1 LFGAIVSARGA
12 FASRVV
18 RTTAHAPEHWRA
30 RRGCALIR
38 IKSWRFPVRLAS
50 QVAAVI
56 TDPLFYLLAIP
67 AIVALGLGKG
77 GFAGVGMIST
87 PLLALT
93 MPPLQAAAILL
104 PILLC
109 QDVISV
115 WVYRRRWSAWNL
127 KVLLPGSVVGV
138 GAAWLF
144 AAYVPNAYVEI
155 AVGVTGVCF
164 ALYNTF
170 GKVPAQPRRP
180 SVPAGMFWGSLAGF
194 TSTIIQVGAPP
205 YQVHILP
212 QRLDK
217 FTLIGTTIIFFALV
231 NVMKLVPYFA
241 LGQFSPRT
249 LATSAVL
256 LPFAVATNFLGL
268 WLARRTPTELFYRI
282 TYLLMFLISLA
293 LIWQG
298 ASEIGAGRRITKPVI
313 AGLFLGEPLPAL
325 WLGEAPGKR
334 VGAI

>member
-1 LFGAIVSARGA
+1 
-12 FASRVV
+12 
-18 RTTAHAPEHWRA
+18 
-30 RRGCALIR
+30 
-38 IKSWRFPVRLAS
+38 
-50 QVAAVI
+50 VI

-104 PILLC
+104 PIVLC

-115 WVYRRRWSAWNL
+115 WTYRRRWSAWNL

-138 GAAWLF
+138 AAAWLF

-170 GKVPAQPRRP
+170 GRVPAQPRRP

-231 NVMKLVPYFA
+231 NVMKLVSYFA

-256 LPFAVATNFLGL
+256 LPFAVATNFFGL
-268 WLARRTPTELFYRI
+268 WLARRTPTEPFYRI

-298 ASEIGAGRRITKPVI
+298 ASAIHAGVT
-313 AGLFLGEPLPAL
+313 AS
-325 WLGEAPGKR
+325 
-334 VGAI
+334 

>member
-1 LFGAIVSARGA
+1 MLARA
-12 FASRVV
+12 PPLRFDLNQSKASFRS
-18 RTTAHAPEHWRA
+18 P
-30 RRGCALIR
+30 
-38 IKSWRFPVRLAS
+38 PS
-50 QVAAVI
+50 QVVAVI

-67 AIVALGLGKG
+67 AIIALGLGKG

-104 PILLC
+104 PIVLC
-109 QDVISV
+109 QDVISA
-115 WVYRRRWSAWNL
+115 WTYRRRWSAWNL

-144 AAYVPNAYVEI
+144 AAYVPNAYVEM

-170 GKVPAQPRRP
+170 GRVPAQPRRP

-268 WLARRTPTELFYRI
+268 WLARRTPTEPFYRI
-282 TYLLMFLISLA
+282 TYLLMFFISLA

-298 ASEIGAGRRITKPVI
+298 ASAIHAGVT
-313 AGLFLGEPLPAL
+313 AS
-325 WLGEAPGKR
+325 
-334 VGAI
+334 

>member
-1 LFGAIVSARGA
+1 MTIV
-12 FASRVV
+12 
-18 RTTAHAPEHWRA
+18 
-30 RRGCALIR
+30 
-38 IKSWRFPVRLAS
+38 
-50 QVAAVI
+50 
-56 TDPLFYLLAIP
+56 TDPLFYLLAFP
-67 AIVALGLGKG
+67 AILLLGLGKG

-109 QDVISV
+109 QDVISA
-115 WVYRRRWSAWNL
+115 WAYRREWSAWNL

-155 AVGVTGVCF
+155 AVGFTGICF
-164 ALYNTF
+164 VIYMFFAH
-170 GKVPAQPRRP
+170 VPTRPQRP
-180 SVPAGMFWGSLAGF
+180 SVLAGMFWGSLAGF

-217 FTLIGTTIIFFALV
+217 LTLIGTTIIFFALV

-241 LGQFSPRT
+241 LGQFSTQT

-256 LPFAVATNFLGL
+256 LPFAVASNFLGL
-268 WLARRTPTELFYRI
+268 WLARRTPTELFYKI
-282 TYLLMFLISLA
+282 TYLLMLVISFA
-293 LIWQG
+293 LLCQG
-298 ASEIGAGRRITKPVI
+298 IAMVRAG
-313 AGLFLGEPLPAL
+313 
-325 WLGEAPGKR
+325 
-334 VGAI
+334 

>member
-1 LFGAIVSARGA
+1 MQIV
-12 FASRVV
+12 
-18 RTTAHAPEHWRA
+18 
-30 RRGCALIR
+30 
-38 IKSWRFPVRLAS
+38 
-50 QVAAVI
+50 

-67 AIVALGLGKG
+67 AITALGLGKG

-104 PILLC
+104 PILLI
-109 QDVISV
+109 QDVISC
-115 WVYRRRWSAWNL
+115 WVYRREWSAWNL
-127 KVLLPGSVVGV
+127 KVLTPGAVVGV

-144 AAYVPNAYVEI
+144 ATYVANALVEI
-155 AVGVTGVCF
+155 AVGITGVCF
-164 ALYNTF
+164 ALYTWL
-170 GKVPAQPRRP
+170 GKVPGHPHRP
-180 SVPAGMFWGSLAGF
+180 SVPVGMLWGALAGF

-205 YQVHILP
+205 YNVHILP

-217 FTLIGTTIIFFALV
+217 LTLIGTTIIFFAMV

-241 LGQFSPRT
+241 LGQFSTRT
-249 LATSAVL
+249 LATSLVL

-282 TYLLMFLISLA
+282 AYILMFFISLG

-298 ASEIGAGRRITKPVI
+298 VNELMKA
-313 AGLFLGEPLPAL
+313 
-325 WLGEAPGKR
+325 
-334 VGAI
+334 